1 MTDVGWVER
10 SEAHRVWLAYFAPDV
25 VLPVAS
31 VFTAAVGFIMMV
43 GRAPF
48 RFAARGLR
56 SGVAGLKKLFA
67 KWDI

>member
-1 MTDVGWVER
+1 MI
-10 SEAHRVWLAYFAPDV
+10 LAYFSPDV

-31 VFTAAVGFIMMV
+31 VLAAAVGFVMMV

-56 SGVAGLKKLFA
+56 SGAAGLKKLFA
-67 KWDI
+67 KWNL